1 MSSASSSASSAAASS
16 SSSPAPRKKPS
27 FVRIKDLTPALCDK
41 EVFVKAIVMES
52 NAKDKDDA
60 SANATLL
67 VGDDTGCVSLV
78 LPRALALHVRVGD
91 IVTLLQS
98 QLVLKNG
105 RLYLWGGRVERVGE
119 FTMLFKESAN
129 VSTIPWVPDPA
140 NPETLIPGRPTA
152 KRPKAAVATAK

>member
-1 MSSASSSASSAAASS
+1 MSAPNA
-16 SSSPAPRKKPS
+16 SPAPRKKHA
-27 FVRIKDLTPALCDK
+27 FVRIKDLTPALCEK
-41 EVFVKAIVMES
+41 ECFVKAIVMES
-52 NAKDKDDA
+52 NAKDEANA

-78 LPRALALHVRVGD
+78 LPKALALHVRVGD
-91 IVTLLQS
+91 IVQLLQT

-129 VSTIPWVPDPA
+129 VSTITWAPDPA
-140 NPETLIPGRPTA
+140 NPDTLVPGRPPVKRA
-152 KRPKAAVATAK
+152 KGAGAAK